1 MQVCPDY
8 IQLQINGEIVG
19 EKSLCSL
26 LNEKSGSSDL
36 KKLTLANVGGDGN
49 SVQGYVHNFEI
60 FPSISSVKDYHLKVI
75 PCSYFL
81 KYMVD

>member
-1 MQVCPDY
+1 VQVFPDY
-8 IQLQINGEIVG
+8 IQLRINGEIIG

-49 SVQGYVHNFEI
+49 SVQGYVHKFEI
-60 FPSISSVKDYHLKVI
+60 FPNISSTKDYHLKVFHAHNF
-75 PCSYFL
+75 SSTW
-81 KYMVD
+81 

>member
-1 MQVCPDY
+1 MQVCPDH
-8 IQLQINGEIVG
+8 IQIQINREIVG

-26 LNEKSGSSDL
+26 LNMESGSSDL

-60 FPSISSVKDYHLKVI
+60 FPIDSSIKDSHLKVI
-75 PCSYFL
+75 T
-81 KYMVD
+81 

>member
-1 MQVCPDY
+1 MQVCPDH

-26 LNEKSGSSDL
+26 LNKESGSSHL
-36 KKLTLANVGGDGN
+36 KKLTLANVGGDGK

-60 FPSISSVKDYHLKVI
+60 FPIITSIKDCHLKVI
-75 PCSYFL
+75 L
-81 KYMVD
+81 